1 MQFQKKLKFRKILC
15 RSYLFIFGIRPK
27 NEAKNACRVKLAC
40 RLKQVDAA
48 ATRVKSLFFQ
58 SKKPS
63 ASRDSRVSAILAE
76 SSGEKP

>member
-1 MQFQKKLKFRKILC
+1 VG

-48 ATRVKSLFFQ
+48 ATRF
-58 SKKPS
+58 
-63 ASRDSRVSAILAE
+63 
-76 SSGEKP
+76 